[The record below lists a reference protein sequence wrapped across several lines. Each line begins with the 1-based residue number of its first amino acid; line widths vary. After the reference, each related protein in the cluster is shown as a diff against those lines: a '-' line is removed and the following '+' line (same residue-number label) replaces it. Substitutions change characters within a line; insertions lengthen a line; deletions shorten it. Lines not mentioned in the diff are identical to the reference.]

1 MSPGGAKPLRASLRS
16 AAGDPARPQTVRNE
30 IPLEGST
37 KRKAGINGNG
47 AHRAPITIHDFRVDD
62 ETGPLATV
70 ISENGNGGL
79 TDADVRHVFH
89 VYPSVPPPD

>member
-1 MSPGGAKPLRASLRS
+1 METARTAAS
-16 AAGDPARPQTVRNE
+16 
-30 IPLEGST
+30 
-37 KRKAGINGNG
+37 
-47 AHRAPITIHDFRVDD
+47 ITIHDFRADD